1 MLQENENDPIYRFYL
16 KFKYQLRHYEGVIL
30 R

>member
-1 MLQENENDPIYRFYL
+1 MLQEIETDPIYRFYL
-16 KFKYQLRHYEGVIL
+16 KFKYQLRHYEGVTI